1 MKVLK
6 FEASWCGPCKML
18 SKTINEMG
26 DKITMPIEVV
36 DIDQNADLA
45 KQYGVRGVP
54 TMVIVDGEGR
64 EVGRKVG
71 LLREADILTFLQ
83 A

>member
-6 FEASWCGPCKML
+6 FEASWCGPCKAL
-18 SKTINEMG
+18 SKVLEGAAGKYTTEIQ
-26 DKITMPIEVV
+26 VV
-36 DIDQNADLA
+36 DIDVDPELA

-54 TMVIVDGEGR
+54 TMVKVDGDK

-71 LLREADILTFLQ
+71 LMTEPQLLEFL

>member
-18 SKTINEMG
+18 SKVLEGAEGKYTAE
-26 DKITMPIEVV
+26 IEVV
-36 DIDQNADLA
+36 DIDEKPDLA
-45 KQYGVRGVP
+45 KKYGVRGVP
-54 TMVIVDGEGR
+54 TMVKVDGDTEIS
-64 EVGRKVG
+64 RKVG
-71 LLREADILTFLQ
+71 MMNEAQLLEFL

>member
-18 SKTINEMG
+18 SKVLEGAEGKYTTE
-26 DKITMPIEVV
+26 IEVV
-36 DIDQNADLA
+36 DIDENPELA

-54 TMVIVDGEGR
+54 TMVKLDGDK
-64 EVGRKVG
+64 EVARKVG
-71 LLREADILTFLQ
+71 MMNEADLIKFLG
-83 A
+83 

>member
-18 SKTINEMG
+18 SKVLEGAQGKYTTE
-26 DKITMPIEVV
+26 IEVV
-36 DIDQNADLA
+36 DIDANPDLA
-45 KQYGVRGVP
+45 KQYGIRGVP
-54 TMVIVDGEGR
+54 TMVKLDGEK

-71 LLREADILTFLQ
+71 MMNESQLLEFLS
-83 A
+83 